1 MNSYDRHTL
10 TARDL
15 EREDVPSALWVCLA
29 LCILCGGYFVA
40 LAFAFSF

>member
-1 MNSYDRHTL
+1 MNSYHRHTL

-15 EREDVPSALWVCLA
+15 EREDSPPVLWVFLA
-29 LCILCGGYFVA
+29 LMLLGAAFFLA